1 MKTQVRD
8 DAILKNERLVRILT
22 VAVLSE
28 AVAILG
34 LIALCLYS
42 LSVKQTIY
50 QPTLMGQPYTLSA
63 KAVSPNYLKG
73 MATDVMQLRLTFNAD
88 TVVARYARLL
98 ALVAPDS
105 LSTVRKTLNTEIGV
119 VKSRKL
125 QSVFYQEKVAVD
137 MKTMA
142 VNVTGNLQ
150 RIDDGVVLGLVK
162 KTYLLKFNYVHGTL
176 QIVSITEEKT
186 HA

>member
-1 MKTQVRD
+1 
-8 DAILKNERLVRILT
+8 
-22 VAVLSE
+22 
-28 AVAILG
+28 
-34 LIALCLYS
+34 
-42 LSVKQTIY
+42 
-50 QPTLMGQPYTLSA
+50 
-63 KAVSPNYLKG
+63 
-73 MATDVMQLRLTFNAD
+73 
-88 TVVARYARLL
+88 
-98 ALVAPDS
+98 
-105 LSTVRKTLNTEIGV
+105 V